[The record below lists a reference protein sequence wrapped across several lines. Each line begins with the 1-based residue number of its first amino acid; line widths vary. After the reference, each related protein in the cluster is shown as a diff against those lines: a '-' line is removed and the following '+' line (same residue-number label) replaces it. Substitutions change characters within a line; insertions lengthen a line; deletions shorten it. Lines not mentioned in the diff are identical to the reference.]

1 MTREICEGVD
11 QYLKPECRNV
21 VHQECKDEPQ
31 EDCTY
36 EEIKCENVDE
46 EVCDTIPREV
56 CQDVTKNECRSVPRE
71 DCQVKRSLQL
81 GSQSI
86 LFLQSLLMPG
96 FLNIRLSCPTNLGL
110 EATSIPLQ

>member
-1 MTREICEGVD
+1 MA
-11 QYLKPECRNV
+11 KECNDV
-21 VHQECKDEPQ
+21 PK

-86 LFLQSLLMPG
+86 FSPEIFRSRDLRTP
-96 FLNIRLSCPTNLGL
+96 NVCVCVCLSQK
-110 EATSIPLQ
+110 I

>member
-1 MTREICEGVD
+1 MTRELCEGVG
-11 QYLKPECRNV
+11 YSKLKCRNV
-21 VHQECKDEPQ
+21 VAKECNDVPK

-71 DCQVKRSLQL
+71 DCQVMQSLQL

-86 LFLQSLLMPG
+86 SYLQSSLMPG